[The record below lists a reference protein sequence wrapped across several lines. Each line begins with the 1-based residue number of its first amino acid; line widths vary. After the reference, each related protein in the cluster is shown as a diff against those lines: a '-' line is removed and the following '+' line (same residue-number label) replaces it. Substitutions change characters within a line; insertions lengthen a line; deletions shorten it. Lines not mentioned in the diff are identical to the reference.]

1 MYMMCV
7 HCEEM
12 DSTYQT
18 ERQAD
23 SQKQAER
30 LTDNTDQRG
39 QWSPSPGAEKK

>member
-12 DSTYQT
+12 DSMYQRET
-18 ERQAD
+18 GRQ
-23 SQKQAER
+23 SETGKR
-30 LTDNTDQRG
+30 LTDNTDRRG